1 MSRLR
6 VPSKNRPVLIK
17 ITAAFL
23 VLGLH
28 VAVLAGILSA
38 STVKPEIEPADSA
51 ELRFVEIAPDPVD
64 TAPSPTPTPQAV
76 QPPEPEPEPV
86 QEETPPD
93 PVEEPPPPEE
103 QTPPLVEQPAEEH
116 VEPKPEPRPEPKPE
130 PKPKPKPKPK
140 RVHKP
145 RPKPRPQPVKPAPE
159 PVAAAA
165 PSGHADEHQAPKAP
179 AQPVDPNRP
188 RLIGHIDYLGRR
200 PVPVYPRLS
209 ERRGEQGRVV
219 IRVVISPRG
228 DVTKATVRSS
238 SGFERLDDAA
248 LDAARSARF
257 KPYTENGVA
266 YAAMADIPFD
276 FVL

>member
-1 MSRLR
+1 M
-6 VPSKNRPVLIK
+6 IK

-93 PVEEPPPPEE
+93 PVEEPPPPPEE

-116 VEPKPEPRPEPKPE
+116 VEPKPEPK
-130 PKPKPKPKPK
+130 PKPKPKPKP
-140 RVHKP
+140 VHKP
-145 RPKPRPQPVKPAPE
+145 RPKPRPRPVKPAPE
-159 PVAAAA
+159 PVAATA

-219 IRVVISPRG
+219 IRVVISPKG